1 MTKRYTNPPLVEA
14 LCEFQF
20 DPSTAWDLTLIGLI
34 YDQLK
39 DIFPRREQL
48 QVSLSA
54 TVSPEINIQIGTIG
68 TVPLVRFLDNDR
80 KALVQ
85 VGQNLLTVN
94 HLQPYTTWEN
104 FFPLIEKGFKAYY
117 QTAQPK
123 ALQHIGIRYINR
135 INIPRPQIDL
145 ANYFRF
151 RPHIPQDLPQEI
163 DSLFMSIGIPLGD
176 TRDILRMQIGTLN
189 PETPD
194 TISLILEIGY
204 VFAKPGE
211 IALHEVLDKVN
222 VAHKHVE
229 NAFESCLT
237 DELKLRFGEVIE

>member
-1 MTKRYTNPPLVEA
+1 MTKRYTKPPLVEA

-20 DPSTAWDLTLIGLI
+20 DPGIAWDLTLIDLI
-34 YDQLK
+34 YEQLK
-39 DIFPRREQL
+39 DIFPEREQL
-48 QVSLSA
+48 QVPLNA
-54 TVSPEINIQIGTIG
+54 RLSPETNVQIGTIG

-104 FFPLIEKGFKAYY
+104 FFPFIEKGFKVYY

-123 ALQHIGIRYINR
+123 ALKHIGIRYINR
-135 INIPRPQIDL
+135 ITIPSAQIDL

-151 RPHIPQDLPQEI
+151 RPLIPQDLPQEI
-163 DSLFMSIGIPLGD
+163 DSLFMNVGIPHED
-176 TRDILRMQIGTLN
+176 SKDILRIQVGTLN
-189 PETPD
+189 PETLD

-211 IALHEVLDKVN
+211 IAFQDVPDRMKA
-222 VAHKHVE
+222 AHNHIE
-229 NAFESCLT
+229 HAFESCLT
-237 DELKLRFGEVIE
+237 DELKLMFGEVIE